1 MFATFPLID
10 IVKESMNRLIVVN
23 YVTDFVLLMQANL
36 V

>member
-1 MFATFPLID
+1 MFATFTLID

-23 YVTDFVLLMQANL
+23 YVTDFVLLMQANP